1 MTLHDY
7 IRNYLMSKWDVLL
20 AIHNLSGLKS
30 LANNAKNRSS
40 LKYLLIRYFEL
51 LISFLSLKWQEM
63 WSLFDFVHQ
72 GTLLGTARTFKME
85 YENPITR
92 VWIDWQHNKKHF
104 WNILQLF
111 IMCMN
116 DKRWES
122 KNNVIICTTFFLS
135 QDKHIFVDWT
145 FSSL

>member
-20 AIHNLSGLKS
+20 AIHNFSELKS
-30 LANNAKNRSS
+30 LANNAKIRSS

-51 LISFLSLKWQEM
+51 LISFLSLNWQEM

-92 VWIDWQHNKKHF
+92 VWIDWQHNTE
-104 WNILQLF
+104 NILKYF
-111 IMCMN
+111 VNMN

-122 KNNVIICTTFFLS
+122 KNNIIICTTYFLS
-135 QDKHIFVDWT
+135 QNEHIFVDWT